1 MSDTIIKV
9 ENLSKRYRIGA
20 KEEGYKTF
28 REAIIDGFTAPIRN
42 LKRLRKLTKF
52 DDPERQVYPV
62 ESESHS
68 TGAQSAKQNLTPT
81 SSNAM
86 PHVHPACPTCP
97 VGRDDR
103 TGVECLPC

>member
-1 MSDTIIKV
+1 MSDDVIIRV

-52 DDPERQVYPV
+52 DDAERK
-62 ESESHS
+62 
-68 TGAQSAKQNLTPT
+68 AQGGRRKSRNKLNTKQRPLLEERFEGGKQ
-81 SSNAM
+81 SF
-86 PHVHPACPTCP
+86 
-97 VGRDDR
+97 RF
-103 TGVECLPC
+103 